1 MKIYVD
7 EQVYDATYGWT
18 SYAYLGEGSD
28 EFLPCHYSENGGLN
42 NGAYVTA
49 DDSQWT
55 IDTPESPHSILALII
70 PSTLSVKI
78 PPLDLRN
85 TTISFSL
92 RGDNLQLHG
101 ATCYFWV
108 VTFLPTSTRW
118 HYTSQPLNIPEGKWS
133 NIQKITLNPREEL
146 WHCSFSL
153 ANPRVSLCDT
163 LEVCT
168 SFGFSFVGF
177 SKKVTGK
184 LSLSEF
190 TIHKNLNTH
199 LTYSANFQG
208 FKGWLALSRS
218 QGCQIPAPIEPTDIP
233 NRMIIRLSDENY
245 LVLSTAQGVK
255 FMYLVFIRRVDSMR
269 DIKLKNSSFFFV
281 LGVLSRASST
291 DIPYISYNQ
300 GNVYFFLENTQ
311 SNTIWV
317 LRQPIAE
324 GVRMGML
331 PQFQDDETD
340 WFRLTGTASL
350 SAVMAGSSHEF
361 GYDYMGFMLIG
372 VTDVPTGYWI
382 LAEFLISQLA

>member
-1 MKIYVD
+1 VKIYID
-7 EQVYDATYGWT
+7 QQIYDATYGWN

-28 EFLPCHYSENGGLN
+28 EYRPCHHSENGGLN
-42 NGAYVTA
+42 DAAYITA

-55 IDTPESPHSILALII
+55 IDTPESPQSILALIM

-85 TTISFSL
+85 TTVSFSL

-133 NIQKITLNPREEL
+133 NIQKITLKPKEEL

-153 ANPRVSLCDT
+153 ANPRVSLNDT
-163 LEVCT
+163 LEVCI

-177 SKKVTGK
+177 SEKVTGK

-190 TIHKNLNTH
+190 IIHKNLNTH
-199 LTYSANFQG
+199 LTYSANFQD

-218 QGCQIPAPIEPTDIP
+218 QGCQIPALVEPTDIP

-245 LVLSTAQGVK
+245 LVLTTAQGMT
-255 FMYLVFIRRVDSMR
+255 FMYLAFIRRTDSTKE
-269 DIKLKNSSFFFV
+269 ILLHNSSFYFMIGRDKFAT
-281 LGVLSRASST
+281 SPM
-291 DIPYISYNQ
+291 DYKQ
-300 GNVYFFLENTQ
+300 GNLHFFLENTET
-311 SNTIWV
+311 NTIWI
-317 LRQPIAE
+317 LRPPISQNIT
-324 GVRMGML
+324 MGIL
-331 PQFQDDETD
+331 PQLTDNERNWFQ
-340 WFRLTGTASL
+340 LTGNSPL
-350 SAVMAGSSHEF
+350 RSVIAGGRYKL
-361 GYDYMGFMLIG
+361 GYDYMGLMLVG
-372 VTDVPTGYWI
+372 VTDVPTGSWK
-382 LAEFLISQLA
+382 LGEFSISQQA